1 MVQHPARKI
10 HLHFL
15 KGFSS
20 ALTAARR
27 HDMLKLLKSYP
38 RNHWLTHL
46 TVALVAR
53 NRLI

>member
-10 HLHFL
+10 HLQFL

-38 RNHWLTHL
+38 RNRRLTHL

-53 NRLI
+53 NRLV